1 MKEQSL
7 KEAITEKIEDMGR
20 LRYNRI
26 NASERLKN
34 YQDTWD
40 LMFFLMNTL
49 AVILLVLSNGN
60 YHFPRLYKE
69 LSTFYTLYTLML
81 QYYINSKNY
90 SERSLRFHYQ
100 ELEVEKFII
109 ELKNLRKYCREG
121 KEGEED
127 DKKFSCIIKKY
138 IIEIR
143 NTENHSSIDDDKTK
157 FRKSELAVTKLRDY
171 SADMI
176 LILVN
181 RWLVVFPVTIY
192 TIWICLYLK

>member
-7 KEAITEKIEDMGR
+7 KEAITEKIDDMGR

-26 NASERLKN
+26 NASERLKK

-40 LMFFLMNTL
+40 LMFFFMNTL

-60 YHFPRLYKE
+60 YHFPQLYKE

-109 ELKNLRKYCREG
+109 ELKSLRKYCSES
-121 KEGEED
+121 EED

-138 IIEIR
+138 IIEIK
-143 NTENHSSIDDDKTK
+143 NTENHSSIDDDRTK

-171 SADMI
+171 SADKI
-176 LILVN
+176 LIWVN
-181 RWLVVFPVTIY
+181 QWLVVFPVTLY
-192 TIWICLYLK
+192 TIWICFYLK